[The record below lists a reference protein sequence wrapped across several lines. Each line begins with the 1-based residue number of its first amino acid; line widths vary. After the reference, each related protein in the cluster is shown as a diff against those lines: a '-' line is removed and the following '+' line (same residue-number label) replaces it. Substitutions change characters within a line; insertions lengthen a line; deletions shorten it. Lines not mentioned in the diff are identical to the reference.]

1 MQRMVYVPPG
11 GNVELPETC
20 VEFSLA
26 PPYII
31 GSVTGTGGPETTV
44 ISSSVPGVD
53 GVFVHGIRT
62 ESREVTC
69 FIHVDGED
77 RKDMYRKRFEL
88 IKKLT
93 PGQEPGLLYY
103 FNDYTVKRIA
113 AFPQS
118 SPSFT
123 ERIQNYNRAELRFL
137 CPSPYWEDTVA
148 QSGYMAYIDGG
159 FRFPF
164 QFKPS
169 ISFAAL
175 RNRTSLTNAGSV
187 AAPVEITIR
196 GPATNPAVVNETTG
210 ERFQVRR
217 DLAEGETLQI
227 RTKRG
232 EKSVQLFRAGQEP
245 EDAFQYID
253 LRSTF
258 FQLVPGVN
266 ALRYESDNETEHARV
281 TVRFREWYAGV

>member
-137 CPSPYWEDTVA
+137 CPSPY
-148 QSGYMAYIDGG
+148 
-159 FRFPF
+159 
-164 QFKPS
+164 
-169 ISFAAL
+169 
-175 RNRTSLTNAGSV
+175 
-187 AAPVEITIR
+187 
-196 GPATNPAVVNETTG
+196 
-210 ERFQVRR
+210 
-217 DLAEGETLQI
+217 
-227 RTKRG
+227 
-232 EKSVQLFRAGQEP
+232 
-245 EDAFQYID
+245 
-253 LRSTF
+253 
-258 FQLVPGVN
+258 
-266 ALRYESDNETEHARV
+266 
-281 TVRFREWYAGV
+281 